1 MSVGK
6 FFIKNNASLKINRK
20 IESLEI
26 IDNLRFKGIG
36 FKRDILVKGLIDF

>member
-6 FFIKNNASLKINRK
+6 LYIKNKASLKIDRK
-20 IESLEI
+20 IDSLEI